1 MTILN
6 FMCTANNPSF
16 VKIIC
21 LLAVFALAS
30 CEFFEE
36 ETRFE
41 KLPASATGVDFQNRL
56 AETPQTNIFSY
67 LYFYNGGGVAAGD
80 VNGDGLSDLY
90 FTSNLEENKLYLNKG
105 DFQFEDITE
114 QAGVAG
120 MKGWTTG
127 VTMADVNGDGLLDI
141 YVSQLGD
148 YQNIRGKN
156 QLYINQGTDANGLPV
171 FEDQAKAYNL
181 DLKGFSTQAAFFDYD
196 LDGDLD
202 MYMLNHSVHSN
213 GTFGKASLREENHP
227 LAGDKLMRNDG
238 DTFTDVTDSSGIYSS
253 VLGYGLGITVG
264 DVNWDGYPDI
274 YVGNDF
280 HENDYLY
287 INNGN
292 GTFSERLQENMRH
305 TSRFSMGNDIGD
317 INNDGLPDVLSL
329 DMLPAD
335 PVKLKTSAGEDAY
348 DVYNYK
354 LKFGYNHQFARNTLQ
369 LNMGNEKF
377 SEVGMLTGI
386 HATDWSWSGLI
397 ADLDLDG
404 YKDIYIANGIK
415 RRSNDLDYIKYI
427 SNDAIQHR
435 LEGDLT
441 DEDMALVEK
450 LPIVK
455 IPNYVFRNKGQLA
468 FEDVS
473 LQWGLQHE
481 SFSNGAVYVD
491 LDNDGDLDLV
501 TNNIDQETF
510 LYRNKTIDGEKAD
523 NNFLKLRF
531 RGKAPNHQ
539 GIGAKVIIPD
549 AEQKIIQ
556 EVYTTRGY
564 QSAVPAELV
573 VGLGNKEV
581 VDSLIVIWPDHQYQ
595 VLTQVKANQTLLLE
609 QGQATGKYSFAKNTE
624 QALFEDVSEQIGVDY
639 AHEENN
645 FIEFNREALV
655 PHMSSTEGPRMA
667 IGDVNGDGRED
678 FFIGGAKRQPAQLY
692 IQTEAGFEELD
703 QAVFH
708 TDSVAEDVDAEL
720 MDVDQDGDLDLIVVS
735 GGNEFKGKEEALMV
749 RLYSN
754 DGAGNFS
761 RNRQAMPEIYINGS
775 SVSAADYDGDDDLD
789 LFIGGRVTPWNYG
802 IPPES
807 FLLENDGEG
816 NFQNVTAEKA
826 PALKQVGM
834 VKDAQWADM
843 DGDGRQEL
851 VIAGEW
857 MPITIMKSSNGK
869 LEPVNSASLENSNGW
884 WNTLSL
890 TDIDGDG
897 DLDILAG
904 NLGLNSKLKSSREEP
919 VSLVVK
925 DMDKNGQ
932 VDQLLFHYMQGKK
945 YLFATKDELNKQL
958 VELKNRYNSYLKFAQ
973 ADVEE
978 IFPAERLEDAVKLH
992 AYEFRSGVFINQG
1005 DMNFEFK
1012 PFPVQA
1018 QFSPIYAFHTL
1029 DLNQDDKPEVLAA
1042 GNFYEV
1048 NIERGRYDADY
1059 GTLLRNKGD
1068 GTFEWVQNTES
1079 GIYLD
1084 GQVREIK
1091 SLQVQGKKVITIVK
1105 NNAPLQFLMR
1115 KNGKALITNESKIAS
1130 TDSSL

>member
-1 MTILN
+1 
-6 FMCTANNPSF
+6 MCTANKYYVLRLIGLCILSG
-16 VKIIC
+16 
-21 LLAVFALAS
+21 LTS
-30 CEFFEE
+30 CGWFEE
-36 ETRFE
+36 ESRFE
-41 KLPASATGVDFQNRL
+41 RLPASATGVDFQNRL
-56 AETPQTNIFSY
+56 EETPQMNIFSY

-80 VNGDGLSDLY
+80 VNGDGLADLY

-105 DFQFEDITE
+105 DFKFEDITE

-120 MKGWTTG
+120 KKGWTTG

-156 QLYINQGTDANGLPV
+156 QLYINQGPDASGIPV

-213 GTFGKASLREENHP
+213 GTFGKASLREETHP

-292 GTFSERLQENMRH
+292 GTFTEKLQESMHH

-335 PVKLKTSAGEDAY
+335 PVMLKTSAGEDAY

-377 SEVGMLTGI
+377 SEIGMLSGI
-386 HATDWSWSGLI
+386 YATDWSWSGLI

-404 YKDIYIANGIK
+404 YKDLYIANGIK

-427 SNDAIQHR
+427 SNEAIQHR
-435 LEGDLT
+435 LEGDLS

-455 IPNYVFRNKGQLA
+455 IPNYVFQNKGQLA

-473 LQWGLQHE
+473 RQWGLQHE

-501 TNNIDQETF
+501 TNNIDQEAF
-510 LYRNKTIDGEKAD
+510 IYRNKTIDGEKAD
-523 NNFLKLRF
+523 NNFLKIRF
-531 RGKAPNHQ
+531 KGKAPNHQ
-539 GIGAKVIIPD
+539 GIGAKVIVPLG
-549 AEQKIIQ
+549 EQKIIQ

-564 QSAVPAELV
+564 QSAVPAELTI
-573 VGLGNKEV
+573 GLGNKAE

-595 VLTQVKANQTLLLE
+595 VLTGIKANQTLLLE
-609 QGQATGKYSFAKNTE
+609 QEQANGKYNFTKSTD
-624 QALFEDVSEQIGVDY
+624 QTLFEDVSEEMGVDY
-639 AHEENN
+639 VHEENN

-667 IGDVNGDGRED
+667 VGDVNGDGRED
-678 FFIGGAKRQPAQLY
+678 FFIGGAKRQPAHLY
-692 IQTEAGFEELD
+692 IQTEKGFEELD
-703 QAVFH
+703 QAAFH
-708 TDSVAEDVDAEL
+708 ADSVAEDVEAEFL
-720 MDVDQDGDLDLIVVS
+720 DVDQDGDLDLIVVS

-749 RLYSN
+749 RLYRN
-754 DGAGNFS
+754 DGKGNFS
-761 RNRQAMPEIYINGS
+761 RDRQAMPEVYINAS
-775 SVSAADYDGDDDLD
+775 ALSAADFDQDGDID
-789 LFIGGRVTPWNYG
+789 LFIGGRVVPWNYG
-802 IPPES
+802 LTPES
-807 FLLENDGEG
+807 YLLENDGQG
-816 NFQNVTAEKA
+816 NFKDVTAEKA
-826 PALKQVGM
+826 PALKQIGM
-834 VKDAQWADM
+834 VKDAQWADI
-843 DGDGRQEL
+843 DGDAQQEL

-857 MPITIMKSSNGK
+857 MPITVMKIKDGK
-869 LEPVNSASLENSNGW
+869 LEPTTPASLENSNGW
-884 WNTLSL
+884 WNTLHL
-890 TDIDGDG
+890 ADIDGDG

-904 NLGLNSKLKSSREEP
+904 NLGLNSKLKSSPEEP
-919 VSLVVK
+919 VSMVVK
-925 DMDKNGQ
+925 DLDNNGQ
-932 VDQLLFHYMQGKK
+932 VDPLLFHYMQGKK
-945 YLFATKDELNKQL
+945 MLFATKDELNKQL
-958 VELKNRYNSYLKFAQ
+958 VELKNSYNSYLKFAQ

-978 IFPAERLEDAVKLH
+978 IFPAERLEDAVKLY
-992 AYEFRSGVFINQG
+992 AYEFRSGVFVNQG
-1005 DMNFEFK
+1005 DMNFEFR

-1018 QFSPIYAFHTL
+1018 QFSPIYAFHIL
-1029 DLNQDDKPEVLAA
+1029 DLNKDEKPEVLAA

-1048 NIERGRYDADY
+1048 NIERGRYDASY

-1068 GTFEWVQNTES
+1068 GTFEWIQNSES
-1079 GIYLD
+1079 GIYLG

-1091 SLQVQGKKVITIVK
+1091 SLDVQGENVITIVK
-1105 NNAPLQFLMR
+1105 NSAPLQFLIQ
-1115 KNGKALITNESKIAS
+1115 KNGKALKTNESKIAS
-1130 TDSSL
+1130 TDSSF